1 MSTVKQTDVN
11 IKEVASDAD
20 MTNWKKMWNDIL
32 SDPDFRYWFIGKS
45 GGGYYQLFKD
55 GKIKNDTPKG
65 APTKKGTFYMKFGK
79 AGHYVAY
86 EKKEK
91 SILIFDSSHSIGNE
105 HGRYS
110 GCLPDFMKTIEKKF
124 SPNIKFVE
132 KFGTP
137 QTLKG
142 DSFCQTWSLAY
153 LMGASTQKIM
163 KEITLTNR
171 IQILY
176 KLCRKIIDS
185 PIFEEICLTQKGWI
199 QKAFKGNGS
208 PEKWTSEFFFNF
220 SRNVMDLESFR
231 YLF

>member
-1 MSTVKQTDVN
+1 MPSTKTPSEN
-11 IKEVASDAD
+11 NTEVACDAD
-20 MTNWKKMWNDIL
+20 MTNWKYMWNDIL
-32 SDPDFRYWFIGKS
+32 ADPDFRYWFIGKS

-65 APTKKGTFYMKFGK
+65 ASTKKGTFFMKFGNS
-79 AGHYVAY
+79 GHYVAY
-86 EKKEK
+86 EKKVK
-91 SILIFDSSHSIGNE
+91 NILIFDSSHSLGDE

-110 GCLPDFMKTIEKKF
+110 GCLPDFIGTIEKNF

-163 KEITLTNR
+163 KEITPNNK
-171 IQILY
+171 IEILY
-176 KLCRKIIDS
+176 KLCKKIINS
-185 PIFEEICLTQKGWI
+185 PVFEEICLTQEGWI
-199 QKAFKGNGS
+199 KNAFKLNDA
-208 PEKWTSEFFFNF
+208 PKKWTPEFFFYF
-220 SRNVMDLESFR
+220 SRNIMDLDSFY